1 MRPDVAGSAQ
11 KGARAVTAR
20 AMRHA
25 LPTATGFA
33 VKCAIA
39 ALRERGADP
48 GPLLRRADLAED
60 DVGVSRR
67 RVSAA
72 AQGVFLEYA
81 ATALND
87 PLLGLHLAEQSNP
100 REVGLLFYA
109 MSAAEN
115 VGEALRLLMR
125 YCRIVNE
132 SVRLRLAPQAD
143 GIFVEASFS
152 GVARHRIRQNAEFE
166 FAVVV
171 KAIREITGLNA
182 CPTRVACVHGRTTD
196 VKEFERFYGC
206 PVEFSARSDG
216 VGFSTETLGLRL
228 VTEDPHLLET
238 LRPFCEEAARAR
250 NTAQGTMRAAVENEI
265 QRLLPHGRAQA
276 GIVAKALAVSSRTL
290 ARRLAE
296 EGTNFAEVVDGL
308 RRSLAAQY
316 LHESSFSM
324 AQIGW
329 LLGYEGPTSFHHAH
343 KRWTG
348 RSPSHARS
356 ERRLRAR
363 G

>member
-1 MRPDVAGSAQ
+1 MSA
-11 KGARAVTAR
+11 T
-20 AMRHA
+20 RHA

-39 ALRERGADP
+39 ALRQRGADP
-48 GPLLRRADLAED
+48 GPLLHRAGLAEGD
-60 DVGVSRR
+60 LGASQR

-72 AQGVFLEYA
+72 AQGAFLEYA
-81 ATALND
+81 ALALND
-87 PLLGLHLAEQSNP
+87 SMFGLHLAEQSNP

-115 VGEALRLLMR
+115 VSGALTLLVR

-132 SVRLRLAPQAD
+132 SVRLKSARQPD
-143 GIFVEASFS
+143 GILVEASFS
-152 GVARHRIRQNAEFE
+152 GIARHRVKQNAEFE

-171 KAIREITGLNA
+171 KAIQEITGLNV
-182 CPTRVACVHGRTTD
+182 CPTHVTCVHGRTTNL
-196 VKEFERFYGC
+196 KEFERFYGC
-206 PVEFSARSDG
+206 PVEFAASSDQI
-216 VGFSTETLGLRL
+216 GFSNETLALPL
-228 VTEDPHLLET
+228 ITEDPHLLET

-250 NTAQGTMRAAVENEI
+250 NTTQWTIRAAVENEI
-265 QRLLPHGRAQA
+265 QRLLPHGRARA
-276 GIVAKALAVSSRTL
+276 EIVAKALAMSSRTL
-290 ARRLAE
+290 TRRLAE

-316 LHESSFSM
+316 LHESSFTL

-329 LLGYEGPTSFHHAH
+329 LLGYEGPTSFHHAF

-348 RSPSHARS
+348 RSPSLARS
-356 ERRLRAR
+356 ETRLLAPV
-363 G
+363 

>member
-1 MRPDVAGSAQ
+1 M
-11 KGARAVTAR
+11 GATQQ
-20 AMRHA
+20 A
-25 LPTATGFA
+25 LPTVTGFA

-39 ALRERGADP
+39 ALRQRSTDP
-48 GPLLRRADLAED
+48 GPLLHRAGLAEGD
-60 DVGVSRR
+60 LGAPQR
-67 RVSAA
+67 RVSAV
-72 AQGVFLEYA
+72 AQGEFLEHA
-81 ATALND
+81 ALALND
-87 PLLGLHLAEQSNP
+87 PMFGLHLAQQSNP

-109 MSAAEN
+109 MSAAES
-115 VGEALRLLMR
+115 VSEALTLLMH

-132 SVRLRLAPQAD
+132 SVRLRLAPQPD

-171 KAIREITGLNA
+171 KAIREMTGLNV

-196 VKEFERFYGC
+196 VKEFERFFGC
-206 PVEFSARSDG
+206 PVEFAAPSDQIE
-216 VGFSTETLGLRL
+216 FSNETLALPL
-228 VTEDPHLLET
+228 ITEDPHLLET

-250 NTAQGTMRAAVENEI
+250 NTAQGTVRAAVENEI
-265 QRLLPHGRAQA
+265 QRLLPHGRARA
-276 GIVAKALAVSSRTL
+276 EIIAKALAVSPRTL

-296 EGTNFAEVVDGL
+296 EGTNFAEVVDNL
-308 RRSLAAQY
+308 RRSLAAEY
-316 LHESSFSM
+316 LHESGFTL

-329 LLGYEGPTSFHHAH
+329 LLGYEGPTSFHHAF

-348 RSPSHARS
+348 RSPSFARS
-356 ERRLRAR
+356 ETRLLAP

>member
-1 MRPDVAGSAQ
+1 M
-11 KGARAVTAR
+11 GATRQ
-20 AMRHA
+20 A
-25 LPTATGFA
+25 LPTVTGFA

-39 ALRERGADP
+39 ALRQRGADP
-48 GPLLRRADLAED
+48 GPLLHRAGLAELD
-60 DVGVSRR
+60 LRASRR
-67 RVSAA
+67 RLSAT
-72 AQGVFLEYA
+72 AQGEFLEYA
-81 ATALND
+81 ALALSD
-87 PLLGLHLAEQSNP
+87 PIFGLHLAEQSNP
-100 REVGLLFYA
+100 REAGLLFYA

-115 VGEALRLLMR
+115 VSEALTLLMH

-132 SVRLRLAPQAD
+132 SVRLKLARRPE
-143 GIFVEASFS
+143 GIVVEANFS
-152 GVARHRIRQNAEFE
+152 GVARHRIRQNVEFQ

-171 KAIREITGLNA
+171 KAIREIAGLDVS
-182 CPTRVACVHGRTTD
+182 PTRVACAHGRTTD
-196 VKEFERFYGC
+196 VKEFERFFGC
-206 PVEFSARSDG
+206 PVEFAAPSDLI
-216 VGFSTETLGLRL
+216 VFSNETLALPL

-250 NTAQGTMRAAVENEI
+250 NTAQGTMRAAVENEV
-265 QRLLPHGRAQA
+265 QRLLPHGRARA
-276 GIVAKALAVSSRTL
+276 EIVAKALAVSSRTL
-290 ARRLAE
+290 ARRLAA

-316 LHESSFSM
+316 LHESGFTL

-329 LLGYEGPTSFHHAH
+329 LLGYEGPTSFHHAF

-356 ERRLRAR
+356 ETRLLAP